1 MFLLNTWI
9 SIAVLIKCNFLGNFF
24 QVKVEFS
31 DGCVFNL
38 SAEFLR
44 IYSPAADSKIRSV
57 GGEKVNHEIP
67 VLLSIICLRASYLIR
82 YELQHM
88 MLSGYIV
95 VIILWNCGS
104 SSIMNFSFGCYTT
117 YKILGCLLCRKSLFA
132 NYIGEILFKIYCIEI
147 LGPVILEY

>member
-1 MFLLNTWI
+1 M
-9 SIAVLIKCNFLGNFF
+9 
-24 QVKVEFS
+24 EFS

-95 VIILWNCGS
+95 VIIL
-104 SSIMNFSFGCYTT
+104 
-117 YKILGCLLCRKSLFA
+117 
-132 NYIGEILFKIYCIEI
+132 
-147 LGPVILEY
+147 